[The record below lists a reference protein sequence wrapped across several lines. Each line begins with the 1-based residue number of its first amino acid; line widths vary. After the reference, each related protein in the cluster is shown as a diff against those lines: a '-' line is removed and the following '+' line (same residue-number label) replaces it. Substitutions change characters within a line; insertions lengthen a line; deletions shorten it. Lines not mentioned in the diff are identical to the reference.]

1 MYTPGTRIGN
11 YVVVSELGIGGM
23 GAVFRA
29 RHAVLGQDVALKV
42 LLPHLARRDKVRARF
57 VREAQVQFNLHHPH
71 IVSVTDFIEQPDFA
85 ALIMDF
91 VPGPSLQAWLDGH
104 AASGMPWTEAQSLVL
119 PVIDALA
126 FAHSQGVVHRDVKP
140 DNVLLDQ
147 RGGTPG
153 VARVTDF
160 GLAKV
165 LATSDALTKTGA
177 RMGSYPYMAPE
188 QFQGARDLDAR
199 ADVFALGVLVYRV
212 LSGRLPVD
220 PENQGAL
227 WGWYMGKQ
235 PADGL
240 AAVAPGVPTGLAAA
254 VDSAMSIERSA
265 RPVDA
270 AGLLRL
276 LRGAG
281 AGVGAA
287 GRAPARRQA
296 PAPTVLESVAPPRTA
311 PVMAGSSSRA
321 AAQSPRR
328 MDGGQVELW
337 LADTPAP
344 KPSEA
349 SDAKDAARGP
359 SRWQVAWLSALV
371 ALALAFVVAAL
382 IVTGIVPVRMFDKR
396 PDASPA
402 RSVADAVM
410 PDEARPAAD
419 EEASNQ
425 AAKERAGEEGR
436 AAPRAAAERI
446 ATRKKEETRKT
457 ALSSADKG
465 GMEWVR
471 IAGGTFS
478 MGSDDGDSDEK
489 PVHPVTVSSFEMA
502 KSEVTVG
509 QYGACVRA
517 GKCTAPDTGEYCNW
531 GKTGRT
537 NHPVNCVE
545 WSQAVAFSR
554 WVGGRLPTEAEW
566 EYAARS
572 GGRSWRYPWG
582 SSPVPDCRGVVM
594 DDERTRGSAGS
605 ETDGCGHD
613 RTWPVCSKSAG
624 HSRQGL
630 CDMLGNVWEW
640 TGDWYGSYDSDASRD
655 PKGATGGS
663 HRVLRGCS
671 WSNAA
676 GGCRAANRFRDTP
689 SRRGSYLGFRPSRSV
704 P

>member
-1 MYTPGTRIGN
+1 MAP
-11 YVVVSELGIGGM
+11 GIGTS
-23 GAVFRA
+23 R
-29 RHAVLGQDVALKV
+29 RV
-42 LLPHLARRDKVRARF
+42 LLVRAALCMATVF
-57 VREAQVQFNLHHPH
+57 WAQ
-71 IVSVTDFIEQPDFA
+71 A
-85 ALIMDF
+85 
-91 VPGPSLQAWLDGH
+91 
-104 AASGMPWTEAQSLVL
+104 
-119 PVIDALA
+119 
-126 FAHSQGVVHRDVKP
+126 
-140 DNVLLDQ
+140 
-147 RGGTPG
+147 
-153 VARVTDF
+153 
-160 GLAKV
+160 
-165 LATSDALTKTGA
+165 
-177 RMGSYPYMAPE
+177 
-188 QFQGARDLDAR
+188 
-199 ADVFALGVLVYRV
+199 
-212 LSGRLPVD
+212 
-220 PENQGAL
+220 
-227 WGWYMGKQ
+227 
-235 PADGL
+235 
-240 AAVAPGVPTGLAAA
+240 
-254 VDSAMSIERSA
+254 
-265 RPVDA
+265 
-270 AGLLRL
+270 
-276 LRGAG
+276 
-281 AGVGAA
+281 VGAA
-287 GRAPARRQA
+287 PSQ
-296 PAPTVLESVAPPRTA
+296 EDRT
-311 PVMAGSSSRA
+311 GA
-321 AAQSPRR
+321 ATYAN
-328 MDGGQVELW
+328 L
-337 LADTPAP
+337 
-344 KPSEA
+344 
-349 SDAKDAARGP
+349 
-359 SRWQVAWLSALV
+359 
-371 ALALAFVVAAL
+371 
-382 IVTGIVPVRMFDKR
+382 
-396 PDASPA
+396 
-402 RSVADAVM
+402 
-410 PDEARPAAD
+410 
-419 EEASNQ
+419 
-425 AAKERAGEEGR
+425 AAKEIRAKRYALAEQYYRKARKLDPGQPEIVYGFGR
-436 AAPRAAAERI
+436 LLFLRGRLELAEREFLRFLSMAPGHELTGKARAHLEKIVTAQQARPNKGQPATSRRGPKSSAGAKRI
-446 ATRKKEETRKT
+446 ATRKKEEKRKA